1 MAITEQDRL
10 RVTTQRSR
18 TIHTKIQL
26 LDYDFTQ
33 FGEDIDGVVLDGAT
47 FTIDANSDIRRTC
60 SISFIPNKSNLG
72 VGYGKGVWLDKYV
85 KIFVGI
91 EDNLD
96 PTIIQYTNMG
106 IYIINNPEQVY
117 DAVQNII
124 TISGIDMMAKIT
136 GLRNGNLIFGED
148 GQAQPATSY
157 FVESGNGIKQV
168 MTSTMEDCGW
178 SGMLVDIDQP
188 TPTILTPMDM
198 TFNLGSTA
206 YNIISQLR
214 DINSGYETY
223 FDVDGI
229 FHFRQIP
236 YSLYAPWTQGDTLRT
251 GVYEYKVYNKGD
263 RCTYMS
269 NGITYVYESKLNN
282 NYNHIP
288 TDTNWWSV
296 VNHTMD
302 SIFADDTLW
311 DKVLISYSKN
321 YDFENVKN
329 YIEVFGKTQND
340 GNTPYGI
347 AYDNNPNSPF
357 YYGGTVGTIN
367 IVLSGGEYDNIY
379 PLADYYSYVAVT
391 PIGTENPFIEGWYV
405 IDNYNYVLTYDTS
418 IQPNVI
424 YYKKVYNID
433 EFNSLAQQRAEWEL
447 FQRCRLQD
455 QITLTCVPV
464 YWLDVNKLVS
474 ITLPTEDE
482 ENPKTELYVIK
493 NINTTLSV
501 DGTQQITLMKYY
513 PLYS

>member
-1 MAITEQDRL
+1 M
-10 RVTTQRSR
+10 
-18 TIHTKIQL
+18 
-26 LDYDFTQ
+26 
-33 FGEDIDGVVLDGAT
+33 
-47 FTIDANSDIRRTC
+47 
-60 SISFIPNKSNLG
+60 
-72 VGYGKGVWLDKYV
+72 
-85 KIFVGI
+85 
-91 EDNLD
+91 
-96 PTIIQYTNMG
+96 
-106 IYIINNPEQVY
+106 
-117 DAVQNII
+117 
-124 TISGIDMMAKIT
+124 
-136 GLRNGNLIFGED
+136 
-148 GQAQPATSY
+148 
-157 FVESGNGIKQV
+157 
-168 MTSTMEDCGW
+168 
-178 SGMLVDIDQP
+178 
-188 TPTILTPMDM
+188 
-198 TFNLGSTA
+198 
-206 YNIISQLR
+206 
-214 DINSGYETY
+214 
-223 FDVDGI
+223 
-229 FHFRQIP
+229 
-236 YSLYAPWTQGDTLRT
+236 
-251 GVYEYKVYNKGD
+251 YEYKVYNKGD

-311 DKVLISYSKN
+311 DKVLISYNKN

>member
-60 SISFIPNKSNLG
+60 SISFIPNKPNLG

-148 GQAQPATSY
+148 GQTQPATSY

-236 YSLYAPWTQGDTLRT
+236 YSL
-251 GVYEYKVYNKGD
+251 K
-263 RCTYMS
+263 
-269 NGITYVYESKLNN
+269 NGSLN
-282 NYNHIP
+282 
-288 TDTNWWSV
+288 
-296 VNHTMD
+296 
-302 SIFADDTLW
+302 
-311 DKVLISYSKN
+311 
-321 YDFENVKN
+321 
-329 YIEVFGKTQND
+329 
-340 GNTPYGI
+340 
-347 AYDNNPNSPF
+347 
-357 YYGGTVGTIN
+357 
-367 IVLSGGEYDNIY
+367 
-379 PLADYYSYVAVT
+379 
-391 PIGTENPFIEGWYV
+391 
-405 IDNYNYVLTYDTS
+405 
-418 IQPNVI
+418 
-424 YYKKVYNID
+424 
-433 EFNSLAQQRAEWEL
+433 
-447 FQRCRLQD
+447 
-455 QITLTCVPV
+455 
-464 YWLDVNKLVS
+464 
-474 ITLPTEDE
+474 
-482 ENPKTELYVIK
+482 
-493 NINTTLSV
+493 
-501 DGTQQITLMKYY
+501 
-513 PLYS
+513 